1 MSWCVIWH
9 LRVSP
14 ARPHLS
20 LDSIQTGSTAL
31 YISSQEG
38 HCEIVRIL
46 LDAKADPN
54 INTNVSCS
62 SDGVC
67 ALAESTVD
75 CVYCQ
80 C

>member
-1 MSWCVIWH
+1 MCVTC
-9 LRVSP
+9 SS
-14 ARPHLS
+14 S
-20 LDSIQTGSTAL
+20 LDSIQTGTTAL
-31 YISSQEG
+31 YVASQNG
-38 HCEIVRIL
+38 HCEIVRML

-54 INTNVSCS
+54 IKDNVSCS

-75 CVYCQ
+75 CVYSQ